1 MNSKKG
7 AGRKKI
13 EIKKIESKS
22 SCQVSFSKRRAGLF
36 KKAGELCV
44 LCGAEIAVIVG
55 SPGKKKVFSFGHP
68 SVDALVARYLTAS
81 SCSSSSSSLCSGTV
95 PRLVP
100 EAAEAGPLLLPPPP
114 PSVKA
119 EEEAAVAA
127 PGVWWESCVEG
138 MELEELEQFQASLEE
153 LKKNVETRARG
164 LGEGGEQFPM
174 MSFLPSSR
182 PPLPQQSSF

>member
-1 MNSKKG
+1 MNRKQG

-44 LCGAEIAVIVG
+44 LCGAEIAVIVR
-55 SPGKKKVFSFGHP
+55 SPAKKKVFSFGHP

-81 SCSSSSSSLCSGTV
+81 SCSSSSSSLCGGTV

-100 EAAEAGPLLLPPPP
+100 EEAGPLLLPPPP

-119 EEEAAVAA
+119 EEEEVAVAA

-138 MELEELEQFQASLEE
+138 MVLEELEQFQASLEE
-153 LKKNVETRARG
+153 LKKNVETRARE
-164 LGEGGEQFPM
+164 LGDRK
-174 MSFLPSSR
+174 SVV
-182 PPLPQQSSF
+182 